1 MEKQLLALL
10 SGLENVRCDTA
21 AAAEGQA
28 DKEWAQERV
37 WSEGRG
43 CLQTLSSSLHGK
55 GLRRAPCNAGSTV
68 LPAPLLLPALQRPTS
83 RRVCAHFPALCRN
96 TVGGWVPPFP
106 QGSW

>member
-1 MEKQLLALL
+1 MSLPCLAVAEAFGGEQFPALL

-43 CLQTLSSSLHGK
+43 
-55 GLRRAPCNAGSTV
+55 
-68 LPAPLLLPALQRPTS
+68 
-83 RRVCAHFPALCRN
+83 
-96 TVGGWVPPFP
+96 
-106 QGSW
+106 